1 MTIDQDLDH
10 VRKMTIGELLDMF
23 DPPPFAEAAAHT
35 WRGSHAQ
42 ADLGADVLPASVRT
56 RR

>member
-1 MTIDQDLDH
+1 

-42 ADLGADVLPASVRT
+42 ADLGADVLPA
-56 RR
+56 RRFLPRVSLST